1 MNSHA
6 EKSQENK
13 SQSVENKSSESQS
26 GAASTFQFVDN
37 RTEALGEKKLQA
49 IADDSPQV
57 SQLKTFQHIA
67 NNSHQV
73 AQTLQLQKMA
83 DNHNAQ
89 YQQPIQKK
97 ENNTGLPDDLKSGIE
112 NLSGHSMDDVKVNYN
127 SDKPAQLQAH
137 AYAQGTDIHL
147 GPGQEK
153 HLPHE
158 AWHVVQ
164 QKQNRVKP
172 TMQMKGKVNVND
184 DPKLEKEADIMGAKA
199 NSSLSLDI
207 GNNTINQSS
216 INSDFKAVQRV
227 TSAADKEKA
236 WKKDKATLI
245 GRIQKLKDSEA
256 LLSAYTQFVDTLHS
270 DPGNDQQATVDNIMR
285 ILKNMNAMQVPYH
298 WYLDNQGADNFE
310 QLRQEKAIS
319 STKNGRLWSKL
330 NVRRSKKAADE
341 TGGVFLESSVG
352 GTILNGL
359 LFGFGWGESS
369 AMDNI
374 WNKLSATYVQG
385 LSEKVEADVLEG
397 IDPTSVLS
405 TTEID
410 NLFNLIEAGS
420 VEKIVVNIY
429 KMINNKFVKIDTIDV
444 QERATWDA
452 IERVPSDEVASDEA
466 PSQISDLPWKER
478 QRMIDKTERLF
489 DELEDK
495 LKDYKKDI
503 DNGEVILESP

>member
-1 MNSHA
+1 M
-6 EKSQENK
+6 
-13 SQSVENKSSESQS
+13 
-26 GAASTFQFVDN
+26 
-37 RTEALGEKKLQA
+37 
-49 IADDSPQV
+49 ADDSPQV
-57 SQLKTFQHIA
+57 SQLKTFQNIA
-67 NNSHQV
+67 NNSQQV
-73 AQTLQLQKMA
+73 TQTYQLQKMA
-83 DNHNAQ
+83 DKHTAQ

-97 ENNTGLPDDLKSGIE
+97 ENNTGLPDGLKSGIE
-112 NLSGHSMDDVKVNYN
+112 NLSGYSMDDVKVKYN

-137 AYAQGTDIHL
+137 AYAQGTEIHL

-164 QKQNRVKP
+164 QKQSRVKP
-172 TMQMKGKVNVND
+172 TMQMKRNINVND
-184 DPKLEKEADIMGAKA
+184 DPSLEKEADIMGAKA
-199 NSSLSLDI
+199 NSSLPQNE

-216 INSDFKAVQRV
+216 INPYFKPVQRV

-236 WKKDKATLI
+236 LKKDKATLI
-245 GRIQKLKDSEA
+245 GRIQKLKNSEA
-256 LLSAYTQFVDTLHS
+256 LLSAYTQFVETLHS
-270 DPGNDQQATVDNIMR
+270 DPENDQQATVDSIMR
-285 ILKNMNAMQVPYH
+285 ILKNMNAMQVPYD
-298 WYLDNQGADNFE
+298 WYLANQGNDNFE

-359 LFGFGWGESS
+359 LFGFGWGESP
-369 AMDNI
+369 AMNI
-374 WNKLSATYVQG
+374 IWDKLSATYVQG

-410 NLFNLIEAGS
+410 NLFNLIEDGS

-452 IERVPSDEVASDEA
+452 IDRIPSDEVASDKT

-489 DELEDK
+489 DELEAK
-495 LKDYKKDI
+495 LKDHKKGI
-503 DNGEVILESP
+503 DEGEIILEST